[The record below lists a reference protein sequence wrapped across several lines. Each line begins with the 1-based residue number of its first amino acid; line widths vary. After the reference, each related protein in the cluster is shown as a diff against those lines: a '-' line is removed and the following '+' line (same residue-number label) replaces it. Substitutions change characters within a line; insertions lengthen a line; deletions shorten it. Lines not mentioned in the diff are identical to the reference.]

1 MPHSNKNSSIQYVHL
16 VMCYLQIL
24 QNTHTH
30 THTPPS
36 GSSLPS
42 RPPPLP
48 RIPLGHGFFP
58 LLHGVLAPGGQHG
71 ARKRHHKGARGGD
84 AAQLLEASPPP
95 GACLLRLVT
104 PGGRQG
110 GGLGAPLQT
119 VTAQDTSAEPAYTLE
134 GSALAS
140 PRAGERVAAGTRRV
154 LQGPSLVP
162 ETEGRPP
169 GLQGLVSGER

>member
-1 MPHSNKNSSIQYVHL
+1 MSARLRAAGGLRPFPQPQPGFRVFAA
-16 VMCYLQIL
+16 
-24 QNTHTH
+24 THIT
-30 THTPPS
+30 
-36 GSSLPS
+36 
-42 RPPPLP
+42 
-48 RIPLGHGFFP
+48 LGHGFFP
-58 LLHGVLAPGGQHG
+58 LLHEVLAPGGQHG
-71 ARKRHHKGARGGD
+71 ARRRPHKGARGGD
-84 AAQLLEASPPP
+84 TAQGLEASPH
-95 GACLLRLVT
+95 AWLII
-104 PGGRQG
+104 PGGRQR

-119 VTAQDTSAEPAYTLE
+119 VTAQDTSAEPACTLE